1 MSVQLIIIIL
11 YLLITVGIGVY
22 SKRKY
27 CTSDSFHGAGL
38 GVLMCV
44 AAGTGE
50 WLGGT
55 STTGIS
61 EYGFLYGISGAWYT
75 IANGIGVAFLA
86 IFFAK
91 LYRSLETVTVPGI
104 IEKFIGVDARVVSSV
119 LLTFVMIAV
128 GVSQMIAAGTIGVSV
143 LGLRFDTAVII
154 FGIGFIIY
162 TLAGGMNAVTSTN
175 IMHLIAMYGGVIL
188 AIVLVAG
195 EVGGADMFSRLPE
208 GHTNWFNIGP
218 TKVSSWIIA
227 SILGACT
234 AQAGIQPI
242 LAARDVKVA
251 RKSAFLTALVV
262 APFGILTAILGM
274 AARIKYPD
282 LQNAK
287 LALPNLMMDLSPIAG
302 GIVLASIMAAVLS
315 TVSPIIL
322 ASGTMITKD
331 IYQRKL
337 KPTATDAEVLR
348 MSRITTGIAG
358 VICIVIALMMYGS
371 TRVLDIVYFAYS
383 IRGSIFVVL
392 LLGIYW
398 KKTSSKGAIWGM
410 IVTAAVGIFWVSY
423 NAIAGHFPIHKGF
436 TETYAALAAAAAGT
450 VLFSLVFKKKTEKI
464 SAEP

>member
-1 MSVQLIIIIL
+1 MTIQLIVIIL
-11 YLLITVGIGVY
+11 YLLLTIGIGVY
-22 SKRKY
+22 SKRKSK
-27 CTSDSFHGAGL
+27 TSKSFHGAGL

-75 IANGIGVAFLA
+75 IANGIGVVILA

-104 IEKFIGVDARVVSSV
+104 IEKFIGVDARVVSSI

-143 LGLRFDTAVII
+143 LGLRFETAVII

-162 TLAGGMNAVTSTN
+162 TLAGGMNAVGATN

-188 AIVLVAG
+188 AIVLVVG

-208 GHTNWFNIGP
+208 GYTNWFNIGP

-234 AQAGIQPI
+234 AQAGIQPL
-242 LAARDVKVA
+242 LAAKDVTVA
-251 RKSAFLTALVV
+251 RKSAFLTALAV

-274 AARIKYPD
+274 AARIKYPG

-287 LALPNLMMDLSPIAG
+287 LALPSLMMDLPPIAG

-315 TVSPIIL
+315 TVSPLIL

-331 IYQRKL
+331 IYQRKI
-337 KPTATDAEVLR
+337 KPDATDAEVLR

-358 VICIVIALMMYGS
+358 VICIIIAILMYGS

-423 NAIAGHFPIHKGF
+423 NAVTGHFPIHEGF
-436 TETYAALAAAAAGT
+436 TETYASIVAAAAGT
-450 VLFSLVFKKKTEKI
+450 VIFSLVFRRENEKNG
-464 SAEP
+464 AKL